1 MAIDVSIDNAP
12 KSVSD
17 RAQQAAFWGA
27 LFGFCANTVLMLLYV
42 KAEGL
47 NPLLL
52 ANYLFYSFAI
62 LAIVISS
69 YLNKYFAATL
79 LVSICAVYL
88 HMWSTTYFGA
98 MYGASSKLSL
108 LILLFVPLCFV
119 VVANC
124 LTLTWLAVFQTGA
137 VFLYVDRYFKQV
149 FQVDWPDEEIRTIAI
164 VLALMSGVTLGMLA
178 IMAFARDKTDQRLL
192 EILEAKER
200 LADED
205 PLTGLKNRRAFMEEV
220 QSLWSQEQP
229 MAIMFMDLNR
239 FKPLNDEF
247 GHAAGDLILNTIA
260 DRLSAH
266 PVAGMAGRFG
276 GDEFAILIS
285 APKYLANL
293 DAAVR
298 SVYADVTARINI
310 QLAEVSV
317 GVSCGYAVA
326 YEHGKNIHEFL
337 HAADAAMMRCKAS
350 SQKIARFDPALDNV
364 SLSAPDIEK
373 LFRCALREDK
383 IKAALQPVVCIHTGD
398 IKGYELLARW
408 PDSGLPRDPSPMEFI
423 PIAEKLGLLND
434 LLMSTLKQAIPH
446 VLPTNAFLA
455 VNVSSSQLSS
465 RNFLSRLA
473 GRLEAFGFPHE
484 RLEIEITETVAMRNL
499 EENVRVLETAKAR
512 GCRIVLDD
520 FGTGYSSLSLLNVLP
535 LDKIK
540 LDKSLLQGGR
550 NKDVF
555 APTVRLAKDVGFECC
570 IEGIETEEQA
580 LLAKRL
586 GCDLIQGFWHSRAIV
601 LDGLQDT
608 DPLALREAS

>member
-1 MAIDVSIDNAP
+1 MVEDISIDTAP

-17 RAQQAAFWGA
+17 RARQTAFWGA
-27 LFGFCANTVLMLLYV
+27 LFGFFVNTVLMLLYV
-42 KAEGL
+42 KTEGL

-52 ANYLFYSFAI
+52 ANYLFYS
-62 LAIVISS
+62 LAISAIIISS
-69 YLNKYFAATL
+69 YLNKHFAATL
-79 LVSICAVYL
+79 LVSICAIYL
-88 HMWSTTYFGA
+88 HMWGTTYLGA

-124 LTLTWLAVFQTGA
+124 FTLTGLAIFQTGA
-137 VFLYVDRYFKQV
+137 VFIYVDKYFKDV
-149 FQVDWPDEEIRTIAI
+149 FQVNWPDEEIRAIAI
-164 VLALMSGVTLGMLA
+164 VLALMSGIALGMLA
-178 IMAFARDKTDQRLL
+178 IMAFARDKTDRRLL
-192 EILEAKER
+192 EILQAKER

-220 QSLWSQEQP
+220 QSLWRQKRP

-260 DRLSAH
+260 DRLRAH
-266 PVAGMAGRFG
+266 PVADMAGRFG

-285 APKYLANL
+285 AHKHLANL
-293 DAAVR
+293 DTAVR
-298 SVYADVTARINI
+298 SVYADVTAQIDI
-310 QLAEVSV
+310 QLTEVSV

-326 YEHGKNIHEFL
+326 YQHGKNIDEFL
-337 HAADAAMMRCKAS
+337 HAADAAMMRCKGS
-350 SQKIARFDPALDNV
+350 GGQVARFDPTLDNV
-364 SLSAPDIEK
+364 SLSAPDIER
-373 LFRCALREDK
+373 LFRRALHEEK
-383 IKAALQPVVCIHTGD
+383 IKAALQPIVCAHTGK

-408 PDSGLPRDPSPMEFI
+408 PDSGLPRDPGPMEFV

-434 LLMSTLKQAIPH
+434 LLMCTLKQVIPS

-455 VNVSSSQLSS
+455 VNVSPSQLSS
-465 RNFLSRLA
+465 RNFLSRLTA
-473 GRLEAFGFPHE
+473 QLEVFGFPHE
-484 RLEIEITETVAMRNL
+484 RLEIEITETIAIRNL
-499 EENVRVLETAKAR
+499 EENVRVLETARVR

-540 LDKSLLQGGR
+540 LDKSLLQAGR

-586 GCDLIQGFWHSRAIV
+586 GCDLIQGFWHSQAII
-601 LDGLQDT
+601 LDDIEDT
-608 DPLALREAS
+608 GPLGLREAC